1 MVLLMLTTNFD
12 FSIFAQEST
21 DAQSKE
27 ATEQIYTRKGR
38 VFDDTNKNGSWDE
51 GEAGLSG
58 VRVTAVPEKEE
69 HEAVEAVTD
78 EEGIFSLQNLSEDT
92 YTLSFYADN
101 EKLTSYNITKSVSKM
116 EEKTV
121 FPTAEDTWFLQWQ
134 KVSASS
140 DNELQLEMCIR
151 DRP

>member
-1 MVLLMLTTNFD
+1 MKGTVKLQKCLLWIMVLLMLTTNFD

-92 YTLSFYADN
+92 
-101 EKLTSYNITKSVSKM
+101 
-116 EEKTV
+116 
-121 FPTAEDTWFLQWQ
+121 
-134 KVSASS
+134 
-140 DNELQLEMCIR
+140 
-151 DRP
+151 